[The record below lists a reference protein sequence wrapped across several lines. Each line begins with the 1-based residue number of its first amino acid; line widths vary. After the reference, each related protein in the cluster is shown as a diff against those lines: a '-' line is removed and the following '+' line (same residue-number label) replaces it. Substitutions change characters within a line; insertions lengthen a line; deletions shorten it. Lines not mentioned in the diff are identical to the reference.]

1 MASRGPRSSLSVV
14 AVAVCAVLCGCTQ
27 YDVGRLAGDA
37 TGGRNNGTPGS
48 ALARQFLI
56 DELKPISTGLNVAAS
71 GDAAYIQTLPGGT
84 NVVSVIRGTDLANKY
99 VVVGAHYDHL
109 GSSCQYKSAGDTIC
123 NGATDNAAGVAVVL
137 AIARWIAAQPV
148 KPRRSVV
155 LALWDAEEDGLV
167 GSRYY
172 VDHPLVPLADTV
184 GYVNL
189 DNQGSNL
196 LPSLRNTSFAI
207 AAETGGP
214 RFEEIVRSAIG
225 AQTLDTETVSSIF
238 GQNRSDYASFLAK
251 QVPSVFFTDATGPC
265 YHTNDDEIGVVDF
278 GKLDQQIAI
287 ARRVTR
293 GLANADTPP
302 AFVPN
307 TPLATY
313 ADAVVVSRVM
323 ELAWRSRDRFSAEDQ
338 ETLARVREDLSRIV
352 LDGRAAFGSDD
363 VSTLLGD
370 TATVVNSLFPK
381 GACDGFLS
389 RPRSSRH
396 GRWRTSS
403 SNPAHRT
410 VFGDR
415 GGGLLPLVHSDSG
428 CGRSRL

>member
-14 AVAVCAVLCGCTQ
+14 AVAVCAVLCGCAQ

-37 TGGRNNGTPGS
+37 TDGRNNGTPGS

-56 DELKPISTGLNVAAS
+56 DQLKPISAGLNMAAS

-137 AIARWIAAQPV
+137 AVARSIAAQPV

-214 RFEEIVRSAIG
+214 RFEEIVGSAIG

-265 YHTNDDEIGVVDF
+265 YHTNDDEISVVDF

-287 ARRVTR
+287 ALRVTR
-293 GLANADTPP
+293 GLANTDTPP

-323 ELAWRSRDRFSAEDQ
+323 ERAWRSRDRFSAEDQ

-389 RPRSSRH
+389 
-396 GRWRTSS
+396 
-403 SNPAHRT
+403 PAAQQQAEALEDF
-410 VFGDR
+410 VSQPGS
-415 GGGLLPLVHSDSG
+415 P
-428 CGRSRL
+428 